1 METSLEGES
10 IMEDEEYYHQC
21 YLEEMG
27 YYRQQEEHQQD
38 IEDAPLFFWKETCNY
53 YLNHDTTQAMKTV
66 TK

>member
-1 METSLEGES
+1 
-10 IMEDEEYYHQC
+10 MEDEEYYHQC

-53 YLNHDTTQAMKTV
+53 YLNHDTIQAMKTV
-66 TK
+66 IM